1 MTPMSFVLLVTILL
15 AFAAFQ
21 QWLRHQRRLLVHR
34 ERLAAIEKGTELP
47 PVEEEVKRRSIS
59 AQRVL
64 IFAGLVWISLGAAA
78 LSGDVSSL
86 IGNPISR
93 PLGIALIGIGLAHI
107 VVFAIARIQDRNHRT
122 DS

>member
-1 MTPMSFVLLVTILL
+1 M
-15 AFAAFQ
+15 
-21 QWLRHQRRLLVHR
+21 
-34 ERLAAIEKGTELP
+34 
-47 PVEEEVKRRSIS
+47 EEEVKRRSIS

-64 IFAGLVWISLGAAA
+64 IFAGLVWISLGVAA

-93 PLGIALIGIGLAHI
+93 PLGIGLIGIGLAHI